1 MAIDRAHLASRL
13 RTSMLERGLS
23 QAELARQSGVDAA
36 RLNKIV
42 HGKRWAEAWEVG
54 ALAYVLELELDDLLG
69 YADALARVSS
79 ERDEV
84 RNEFEILSEE
94 VKRLSV
100 ELLTQTRAAQAA
112 EHKYSRLSLAVD
124 RERAEMDAENRDL
137 ASKLREAIQA
147 RVRAEAEAERLRG
160 ELEAREVFASS
171 EEQSTWNWK
180 RALEEIEDEIK
191 RPKVERPKV
200 ERPKVERP
208 KVERPSTFQIFPN
221 ESTAMEHDVA
231 IQRARL
237 VGQVV
242 GIGAAV
248 LTLLLDSKSGLR

>member
-1 MAIDRAHLASRL
+1 
-13 RTSMLERGLS
+13 MLERGLS

-147 RVRAEAEAERLRG
+147 RVLAEAEAERLRG

-171 EEQSTWNWK
+171 KEQSPPKGSWK
-180 RALEEIEDEIK
+180 SDLEELEAELRAQTSGARK
-191 RPKVERPKV
+191 APKVERP
-200 ERPKVERP
+200 PI
-208 KVERPSTFQIFPN
+208 FQVFPN

-237 VGQVV
+237 VGHVV

>member
-42 HGKRWAEAWEVG
+42 HGKRWAEAWEIG

-69 YADALARVSS
+69 YADALARVTC
-79 ERDEV
+79 ERDEM

-100 ELLTQTRAAQAA
+100 ELLTQNRAAQAA
-112 EHKYSRLSLAVD
+112 EHKYSRLRLAVD
-124 RERAEMDAENRDL
+124 HERAEMDAENRDL
-137 ASKLREAIQA
+137 ASKLREAIQD
-147 RVRAEAEAERLRG
+147 RVLAESEAERLRG

-171 EEQSTWNWK
+171 KEQSSTSKNTWHTFEELEAELEKQGSGAK
-180 RALEEIEDEIK
+180 RGS
-191 RPKVERPKV
+191 KVERP
-200 ERPKVERP
+200 PI
-208 KVERPSTFQIFPN
+208 FQVFPN

>member
-1 MAIDRAHLASRL
+1 MARDVTDTTFISSRD
-13 RTSMLERGLS
+13 
-23 QAELARQSGVDAA
+23 ELVA

-69 YADALARVSS
+69 YADALARVTS
-79 ERDEV
+79 ERDEM

-94 VKRLSV
+94 VKRLGI

-112 EHKYSRLSLAVD
+112 EHKYARLRLAVD
-124 RERAEMDAENRDL
+124 HERTEMDAENRDL
-137 ASKLREAIQA
+137 VSNLREAIQA
-147 RVRAEAEAERLRG
+147 RVLAEAEAERLRG
-160 ELEAREVFASS
+160 DLEAREVFASS
-171 EEQSTWNWK
+171 KEEQSTWNWQ

-208 KVERPSTFQIFPN
+208 PIFQVFPN

-237 VGQVV
+237 VGHVV